1 MRFASALLAASLLSI
16 GHSEERVA
24 YGSEAPS
31 AVGGFDERSWRDIP
45 DLKLEGYIQAQL
57 DIMYYEAEVL
67 VRVRGSEV
75 FLYNIPEN
83 KLIEESITSFVK
95 DMPRV
100 KKVTIVRGRKKT
112 DAVPGYE
119 SLRKSGR
126 ISGVWFPQSTVLFAP
141 IISNPRQVTYSL
153 GMRFADSVM
162 GNPSAVV
169 SFGDDFP
176 IYRWQ
181 NVGKSMGDV
190 QISIEA
196 GVWCVFSYEDKNGA
210 VTSDQFAELINSDF
224 YAGIPIT
231 YAINEWAFRWRLYH
245 ISSHLGDEFL
255 VNHQDEIPTRK
266 NPSKEVLDFLASY
279 QLTSSIRLFGGPGY
293 VLHSDKTYPL
303 KRWHFMYGMECRF
316 MSFRSHT
323 HGLYGQPFLSMWF
336 ENDEQHN
343 WEFNNTYV
351 VGYEWSKLQGVGRK
365 VRVFFEYHHGFSMEG
380 QFSNR
385 PVEYGA
391 IAFSYGF

>member
-1 MRFASALLAASLLSI
+1 MRLASVFLAASLLSA
-16 GHSEERVA
+16 GYSEEAVA

-31 AVGGFDERSWRDIP
+31 AIGGFDQRSWRDIP

-57 DIMYYEAEVL
+57 DIMYYEAEIL
-67 VRVRGSEV
+67 VRVRGNEV

-83 KLIEESITSFVK
+83 KLIEESIVSFVK

-100 KKVTIVRGRKKT
+100 KKVAIVRGKKRT

-119 SLRKSGR
+119 NLRKSGR
-126 ISGVWFPQSTVLFAP
+126 ISGVWFPQNTVLFAP

-153 GMRFADSVM
+153 GMRFADSVI
-162 GNPSAVV
+162 GSPAAVV

-224 YAGIPIT
+224 YAGIPSRMQLMRGPFGGGSTTSPRTSAMSSSSIT
-231 YAINEWAFRWRLYH
+231 KMRFQRGKTQVKR
-245 ISSHLGDEFL
+245 SS
-255 VNHQDEIPTRK
+255 
-266 NPSKEVLDFLASY
+266 
-279 QLTSSIRLFGGPGY
+279 TSSPPT
-293 VLHSDKTYPL
+293 S
-303 KRWHFMYGMECRF
+303 
-316 MSFRSHT
+316 
-323 HGLYGQPFLSMWF
+323 
-336 ENDEQHN
+336 
-343 WEFNNTYV
+343 
-351 VGYEWSKLQGVGRK
+351 
-365 VRVFFEYHHGFSMEG
+365 
-380 QFSNR
+380 
-385 PVEYGA
+385 
-391 IAFSYGF
+391 